1 MRPHSRLAVGRAPG
15 IAAILIVLCVSAL
28 GLFLAECA
36 LGPVHIPPARVI
48 ATLMGSGTD
57 VEEAIL
63 FQIRIPRALLGV
75 AVGASLAL
83 AGAAL
88 QGLLRNPLAEPGL
101 IGVTAGASLGAV
113 LVIVLGTA
121 IVGGI
126 PSTMRPFL
134 LPAAA
139 FIGGAVVIAIL
150 FTLVQWSRGP
160 GVATLILAGV
170 AINAVVG
177 AAIGVLIY
185 IADDQQLRDLTFW
198 TMGSLS
204 VADHALI
211 IAVLVPSL
219 LIVPVFLGSARGLDQ
234 LQLGERAAFH
244 TGLNVGRAR
253 LVIAFAT
260 AVSVGAVTSA
270 AGPIGFIGL
279 VAPHIARLLVGPGHK
294 QLLPAS
300 ALLGVCLVLLAD
312 LGVRLAV
319 PPAEPPIG
327 LATSL
332 IGGPFFLWLLLRQVS
347 KGRGIV

>member
-1 MRPHSRLAVGRAPG
+1 MRRPPG
-15 IAAILIVLCVSAL
+15 FLTLMVAL
-28 GLFLAECA
+28 GVGALALFIAECA
-36 LGPVHIPPARVI
+36 LGPVHIPPHRVI
-48 ATLMGSGTD
+48 AAMMGTGTD
-57 VEEAIL
+57 IENAIL

-88 QGLLRNPLAEPGL
+88 QGLFRNPLAEPGL

-113 LVIVLGTA
+113 IVIVLGTTLA
-121 IVGGI
+121 GGV
-126 PSTMRPFL
+126 PAALRPFL
-134 LPAAA
+134 LPLAA
-139 FIGGAVVIAIL
+139 FVGGAAVIAVL
-150 FTLVQWSRGP
+150 FALVQWSRGP

-170 AINAVVG
+170 AINAIVA

-211 IAVLVPSL
+211 IAVLVPAV
-219 LIVPVFLGSARGLDQ
+219 LIIPVFLGCARGLDQ

-253 LVIAFAT
+253 LTIAFAT
-260 AVSVGAVTSA
+260 AISVGAVTSA

-279 VAPHIARLLVGPGHK
+279 VAPHIARMLVGPLHRH
-294 QLLPAS
+294 LMPAS
-300 ALLGVCLVLLAD
+300 ALLGICLVLVAD

-347 KGRGIV
+347 RGRSLA